1 MKDEDM
7 KDIAIR
13 GYCDRP
19 SVATGET
26 IRFYVSANETRGT
39 FDAELVRLIHGDSNP
54 AGPGYKEEAI
64 KSDLE
69 GQYPARFQRTQF
81 GSYVEVAD
89 PDAGLQP
96 DGAFSVHL
104 FLWSTTPSRGR
115 QGIASRWNDERQSGW
130 NLAIEDGRVV
140 FTIGD
145 GSGATSSVVSDRP
158 LFQQIWYSITGV
170 YDPEKKQLRLY
181 QKSVVNRTNSRFGL
195 VVPLDSDCAVSADAT
210 VKAAD
215 SETSLL
221 IAGLGEAAAQ
231 DGRTWCIAHYNGK
244 VDAPKIYGCALGQ
257 DDAEKLSRG
266 EIVRPISRLAHWDF
280 SAGIGLN
287 GIPTDHV
294 VDASGN
300 GHHGRCMNQPD
311 RGSTGW
317 NWDGHEENFI
327 HCPEQYGALWFHED
341 CLDDCRWEKDFE
353 FTVPEGLKSD
363 FYAVKIRYEDTEDYI
378 PFFVLPPRG
387 TATAPILV
395 IASTLSYLA
404 YANEQIMHK
413 ADIGQAVA
421 GHTPVLN
428 ENDVELH
435 KNLSYYG
442 LSTYDGHIDGRGVQ
456 YTSWRR
462 PIMNLR
468 PKHRQGFG
476 SIWELPADLH
486 LIDWLNH
493 NGFEYDVATE
503 HDLNDQ
509 GAELLRRYKVVL
521 TGSHPEY
528 QTWANA
534 DAWEDYLADGG
545 RGMYLAANGM
555 YWIVEVHPE
564 KPWVMEVRKELGVT
578 AWEAPPGE
586 YHYSTNG
593 RRGGRFRGR
602 ARATQK
608 IWGTGMSSFGFDHS
622 GYFVQM
628 PDSQDERVAWIMEG
642 IDPEERIGDGGLVGG
657 GAGGYELD
665 RYDLALGTPPNT
677 LLLASSV
684 EHSVVYTV
692 IPDDKAFP
700 HPGMN
705 GGEHPFVRAD
715 ITYFSTA
722 NGGGMFATSSISWLG
737 SLSWNDYDNN
747 VSKMTKNVLNQF
759 IKDEPA
765 PRV

>member
-1 MKDEDM
+1 RKCGWSLSIEE
-7 KDIAIR
+7 
-13 GYCDRP
+13 G
-19 SVATGET
+19 
-26 IRFYVSANETRGT
+26 
-39 FDAELVRLIHGDSNP
+39 RL
-54 AGPGYKEEAI
+54 
-64 KSDLE
+64 
-69 GQYPARFQRTQF
+69 
-81 GSYVEVAD
+81 
-89 PDAGLQP
+89 
-96 DGAFSVHL
+96 
-104 FLWSTTPSRGR
+104 
-115 QGIASRWNDERQSGW
+115 
-130 NLAIEDGRVV
+130 V

-145 GSGATSSVVSDRP
+145 GSGATSRAVSDRA
-158 LFQQIWYSITGV
+158 LFEGVWYSVIAV
-170 YDPEKKQLRLY
+170 FDPAEKAIRLH
-181 QKSVVNRTNSRFGL
+181 QTSVVNRTNSRFGL
-195 VVPLDSDCAVSADAT
+195 VVPLDSDTVVSA
-210 VKAAD
+210 AAD
-215 SETSLL
+215 VSPADSGTALL
-221 IAGLGEAAAQ
+221 IAGVGEAAAEN
-231 DGRTWCIAHYNGK
+231 GRTWCIANYNGK
-244 VDAPKIYGCALGQ
+244 IDAPKMYRRALR
-257 DDAEKLSRG
+257 DEDARRLSEG
-266 EIVRPISRLAHWDF
+266 IVVEPMSRLAHWDF
-280 SAGIGLN
+280 AAGIGPN

-294 VDASGN
+294 VEVSGN
-300 GHHGRCMNQPD
+300 GHHGRCVNQPD

-317 NWDGHEENFI
+317 NWDGHEENFK

-353 FTVPEGLKSD
+353 LVIPEGLKSD
-363 FYAVKIRYEDTEDYI
+363 FYAVRIRFGDTEDYI

-387 TATAPILV
+387 TATAKVLV
-395 IASTLSYLA
+395 LASTLSYLA

-428 ENDVELH
+428 ENDIELH
-435 KNLSYYG
+435 RNLEYYG

-462 PIMNLR
+462 PILNIR

-503 HDLNDQ
+503 HDLHEQ
-509 GAELLRRYKVVL
+509 GVDLLRRYKVVL

-555 YWIVEVHPE
+555 YWIVSIHPE

-586 YHYSTNG
+586 HHYSTNG

-628 PDSQDERVAWIMEG
+628 PDSQDERAAWITAG
-642 IDPEERIGDGGLVGG
+642 IAPDERIGDGGLVGG

-665 RYDLALGTPPNT
+665 RYDLSLGTPPNT

-692 IPDDKAFP
+692 IPDDKSFP

-722 NGGGMFATSSISWLG
+722 NGGGMFSTSSISWLG
-737 SLSWNDYDNN
+737 SLSWNSYDNN
-747 VSKMTKNVLNQF
+747 VSKMTKNVLEQF
-759 IKDEPA
+759 MKDEPA
-765 PRV
+765 PLV

>member
-1 MKDEDM
+1 M
-7 KDIAIR
+7 
-13 GYCDRP
+13 
-19 SVATGET
+19 
-26 IRFYVSANETRGT
+26 
-39 FDAELVRLIHGDSNP
+39 L
-54 AGPGYKEEAI
+54 
-64 KSDLE
+64 
-69 GQYPARFQRTQF
+69 
-81 GSYVEVAD
+81 
-89 PDAGLQP
+89 
-96 DGAFSVHL
+96 
-104 FLWSTTPSRGR
+104 
-115 QGIASRWNDERQSGW
+115 
-130 NLAIEDGRVV
+130 
-140 FTIGD
+140 
-145 GSGATSSVVSDRP
+145 
-158 LFQQIWYSITGV
+158 
-170 YDPEKKQLRLY
+170 
-181 QKSVVNRTNSRFGL
+181 
-195 VVPLDSDCAVSADAT
+195 
-210 VKAAD
+210 
-215 SETSLL
+215 
-221 IAGLGEAAAQ
+221 
-231 DGRTWCIAHYNGK
+231 
-244 VDAPKIYGCALGQ
+244 
-257 DDAEKLSRG
+257 
-266 EIVRPISRLAHWDF
+266 
-280 SAGIGLN
+280 
-287 GIPTDHV
+287 
-294 VDASGN
+294 
-300 GHHGRCMNQPD
+300 
-311 RGSTGW
+311 
-317 NWDGHEENFI
+317 
-327 HCPEQYGALWFHED
+327 
-341 CLDDCRWEKDFE
+341 
-353 FTVPEGLKSD
+353 
-363 FYAVKIRYEDTEDYI
+363 
-378 PFFVLPPRG
+378 
-387 TATAPILV
+387 
-395 IASTLSYLA
+395 ASTLSYLA

-435 KNLSYYG
+435 RNLEYYG

-462 PIMNLR
+462 PILNLR

-476 SIWELPADLH
+476 SLWELPADLH

-503 HDLNDQ
+503 HDLHEQ
-509 GAELLRRYKVVL
+509 GVDLLRRYKVVL

-555 YWIVEVHPE
+555 YWIVSIHPE

-578 AWEAPPGE
+578 AWEARPGE

-628 PDSQDERVAWIMEG
+628 PDSQDKRAAWIMDG
-642 IDPEERIGDGGLVGG
+642 IDPDERIGDGGLVGG

-665 RYDLALGTPPNT
+665 RYDLSLGTPPNT

-692 IPDDKAFP
+692 IPDDKSFP

-722 NGGGMFATSSISWLG
+722 NGGGMFSTSSISWLG
-737 SLSWNDYDNN
+737 SLSWNNYENN
-747 VSKMTKNVLNQF
+747 VSRMTKNVLTQF
-759 IKDEPA
+759 MKDEPA
-765 PRV
+765 PPV

>member
-1 MKDEDM
+1 MKSVM
-7 KDIAIR
+7 IR

-26 IRFYVSANETRGT
+26 IRFYVSAEEGDETYEA
-39 FDAELVRLIHGDSNP
+39 DLVRLIHGDTNP
-54 AGPGYKEEAI
+54 EGPGYKDEAV
-64 KSDLE
+64 KASFA
-69 GQYPARFQRTQF
+69 GSYPARFQRTQF
-81 GSYVEVAD
+81 GSYVEVAG
-89 PDAGLQP
+89 PDVAFQP
-96 DGAFSVHL
+96 NGAFSLHA
-104 FLWSTTPSRGR
+104 FIWPTTPDRGR
-115 QGIASRWNDERQSGW
+115 QGLVSRWNDERKCGW
-130 NLAIEDGRVV
+130 YLSIEDGSLV

-145 GSGATSSVVSDRP
+145 GSGKTSRVVSDRP
-158 LFQQIWYSITGV
+158 LFQEIWYSV
-170 YDPEKKQLRLY
+170 VAVFDPAENVLRIH
-181 QKSVVNRTNSRFGL
+181 QASVVNRTNSRFGP
-195 VVPLDSDCAVSADAT
+195 VVPLASDTVCSASADISAGNSRT
-210 VKAAD
+210 AV
-215 SETSLL
+215 L
-221 IAGLGEAAAQ
+221 IAGLGEGPPEN
-231 DGRTWCIAHYNGK
+231 GRTWCIANYNGK
-244 VDAPKIYGCALGQ
+244 IDAPKIYGRALNQ
-257 DDAEKLSRG
+257 DDAQKLAQG
-266 EIVRPISRLAHWDF
+266 EIVDPGARIAHWDF
-280 SAGIGLN
+280 SAGIGPK

-294 VDASGN
+294 VDISGK
-300 GHHGRCMNQPD
+300 GHHGRCVNQPD

-341 CLDDCRWEKDFE
+341 CLDDCRWEEDFE
-353 FTVPEGLKSD
+353 FTVPDGLKSD
-363 FYAVKIRYEDTEDYI
+363 FYAVRLRYKDTEDYI

-387 TATAPILV
+387 TATAKALV
-395 IASTLSYLA
+395 LASTLSYLA

-435 KNLSYYG
+435 KNLGYYG

-456 YTSWRR
+456 YSSWRR
-462 PIMNLR
+462 PILNLR

-493 NGFEYDVATE
+493 YGFEYDVATE
-503 HDLNDQ
+503 HDLHEQ
-509 GAELLRRYKVVL
+509 GVDLLRRYNVVL

-528 QTWANA
+528 QTWENA
-534 DAWEDYLADGG
+534 DAWEDYLATGG

-555 YWIVEVHPE
+555 YWITSIHPE

-586 YHYSTNG
+586 HHYSTNG

-602 ARATQK
+602 GRPTQK

-628 PDSQDERVAWIMEG
+628 PDSQDSHAGWIMDG

-665 RYDLALGTPPNT
+665 RYDLSLGTPPNT

-692 IPDDKAFP
+692 IPDDKTFP

-705 GGEHPFVRAD
+705 GGEHPLVRAD

-722 NGGGMFATSSISWLG
+722 NGGGMFSTSSISWLG
-737 SLSWNDYDNN
+737 SLSWNNYDNN
-747 VSKMTKNVLNQF
+747 VSTMTRNVLAQF

-765 PRV
+765 PLS